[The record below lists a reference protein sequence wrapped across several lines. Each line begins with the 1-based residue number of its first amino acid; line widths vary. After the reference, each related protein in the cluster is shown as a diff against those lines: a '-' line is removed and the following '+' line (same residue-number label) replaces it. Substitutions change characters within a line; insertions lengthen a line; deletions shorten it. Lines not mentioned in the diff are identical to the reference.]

1 MPKKPSF
8 ERVPLDVVRK
18 VLEEQVEKEET
29 TESDRGIRKKEM
41 LDQLQ
46 HLLLAASKGNGRGGK

>member
-46 HLLLAASKGNGRGGK
+46 QLLLAASKGNGRGGK

>member
-8 ERVPLDVVRK
+8 ERVPLDVVKK
-18 VLEEQVEKEET
+18 VLEEQVQQEQT
-29 TESDRGIRKKEM
+29 TELDRGIKKKEK

-46 HLLLAASKGNGRGGK
+46 QLLLEESKRNGRGGK

>member
-46 HLLLAASKGNGRGGK
+46 QLLLAASNGNGRGGK

>member
-8 ERVPLDVVRK
+8 ERVPLDVVKK
-18 VLEEQVEKEET
+18 VLEEQVRQEET
-29 TESDRGIRKKEM
+29 TESDRGIKKKEK

-46 HLLLAASKGNGRGGK
+46 QLLLAESKRNGRGGK